1 MMSMT
6 SYFPIL
12 VALLGVAI
20 AQFGACGR
28 KTIVN
33 IEPADGPAV
42 SRSLISTTR
51 LCQRPEIR
59 RRKPLRRPGL
69 CCHCATK
76 ERRWQEPQHRG
87 VPALSRGRGRAVR
100 EALTWPSFANAN
112 GSNEAYILGGYR
124 RRSGTAS
131 LTRREA
137 GESVGGL

>member
-20 AQFGACGR
+20 AQFRACGR
-28 KTIVN
+28 KTLVN

-51 LCQRPEIR
+51 LCQRPDIR
-59 RRKPLRRPGL
+59 RREPLRRPGL

-76 ERRWQEPQHRG
+76 GRRWQEPQHHELR
-87 VPALSRGRGRAVR
+87 L
-100 EALTWPSFANAN
+100 LC
-112 GSNEAYILGGYR
+112 
-124 RRSGTAS
+124 TA
-131 LTRREA
+131 A
-137 GESVGGL
+137 GELCATPHTGLICQCKRQQQP